1 MKQNILIEMYI
12 TLQLQ
17 NYNTNRALDCD
28 QQLKCILTAQN
39 LAIIWLNVN
48 KLGVSAMIHLWV

>member
-1 MKQNILIEMYI
+1 MKQNILIEIYI

-28 QQLKCILTAQN
+28 QQLKCILTAHEPCDH
-39 LAIIWLNVN
+39 
-48 KLGVSAMIHLWV
+48 MIKC